1 MVEVYIPEQQYDKN
15 ISDQYFDYARA
26 GTLDVL
32 GATFEE
38 TLYYNPANAL
48 ARLQEQYLGEGA
60 TGTILSKEEYLESEY
75 FREGIE
81 VGDEGIKTGL
91 ASLLAERVDR
101 RDAFNT
107 TLSRSKGGL
116 GTSIAQFGVAVAGSV
131 LDPLNVASAFIP
143 AVGTARAATL
153 ASRYGKNGSRAMV
166 GTIDGAVG
174 AAVVEPLVIGAA
186 IAEQDK
192 DYGLMDSFLNIAV
205 GSALGGGLHVGFG
218 AISDKINR
226 LPPKTRDVTQRIS
239 LGQTLNDENVS
250 ISQLI
255 DDVEAKE
262 IADGVRLDDK
272 VVVYDAEGTPSV
284 VDIVDVDAEGNIIIR
299 DATGAIKNLDSS
311 DVFSK
316 SVFDEDFGITIGNQV
331 ITKQRLKN
339 ANAGE
344 ILQILNSLENTK
356 NQASEAGDTVTL
368 NKVEAVE
375 EAINLEQSRRE
386 GVKLDRPAEPDV
398 RQVRQK
404 EIQELEEDIKKFEAK
419 IKQRTEA
426 EGLEKPRLSE
436 AERKEYNIKQ
446 ERLQDLQSKLQR
458 ADKVVQIKEG
468 NYTPQQIDDIRD
480 SQSIGT
486 KKLGRLDEYKEE
498 VEALEKDTIQP
509 DELDPEE
516 IEAENQLLEQELQ
529 ADDVQAI
536 LPNDLKQSI
545 KDIDK
550 LNEKAEK
557 YEEISRAGAA
567 CVIRTKS

>member
-15 ISDQYFDYARA
+15 INDQYFDYAKT

-48 ARLQEQYLGEGA
+48 ARLQEQYLGVGT
-60 TGTILSKEEYLESEY
+60 TGVVLSKEEYAESEY
-75 FREGIE
+75 FREGIQ

-91 ASLLAERVDR
+91 ASLLAERVDKR
-101 RDAFNT
+101 NAFNT

-116 GTSIAQFGVAVAGSV
+116 GTSIAQFGVAIAGSV
-131 LDPLNVASAFIP
+131 LDPLNIASAFIP
-143 AVGTARAATL
+143 AVGTARAATM
-153 ASRYGKNGSRAMV
+153 ASKYGKNGSRALV

-186 IAEQDK
+186 VAEQDR
-192 DYGLMDSFLNIAV
+192 DYGFMDSFLNVAV

-218 AISDKINR
+218 AISDRINK
-226 LPPKTRDVTQRIS
+226 LPPQTRDTTQRIS
-239 LGQTLNDENVS
+239 LGQVLNDENVS
-250 ISQLI
+250 INQLI

-272 VVVYDAEGTPSV
+272 VVVYNAEGKASV
-284 VDIVDVDAEGNIIIR
+284 VDIVDVDADGNITVR
-299 DATGAIKNLDSS
+299 DATGTIKNLDSS

-316 SVFDEDFGITIGNQV
+316 SVFDEDFEITISGEVVSN
-331 ITKQRLKN
+331 KRLQN
-339 ANAGE
+339 APLEELLE
-344 ILQILNSLENTK
+344 INKLLDSVEKTAIES
-356 NQASEAGDTVTL
+356 GDSITL
-368 NKVEAVE
+368 NRIEVAKQAVFIERNKRLGKVYE
-375 EAINLEQSRRE
+375 
-386 GVKLDRPAEPDV
+386 RPADPDV
-398 RQVRQK
+398 KQARQK
-404 EIQELEEDIKKFEAK
+404 EIQELEEDIKQFETK

-436 AERKEYNIKQ
+436 SERKQYIAKS
-446 ERLQDLQSKLQR
+446 ERLQELQSKLQR

-468 NYTPQQIDDIRD
+468 NYTPQQIDDIKD

-486 KKLGRLDEYKEE
+486 RKLGRLDEYKDE
-498 VEALEKDTIQP
+498 VEALEKDTIEP
-509 DELDPEE
+509 DELNADE
-516 IEAENQLLEQELQ
+516 IEAENKILEEQLQ
-529 ADDVQAI
+529 ADDVQAL
-536 LPNDLKQSI
+536 LPSDLKESI
-545 KDIDK
+545 QDIDK
-550 LNEKAEK
+550 LNAKAEK

>member
-48 ARLQEQYLGEGA
+48 ARLQEQYLGEGT
-60 TGTILSKEEYLESEY
+60 TGAILSKEEYLESEY

-131 LDPLNVASAFIP
+131 LDPLNIASAFIP

-166 GTIDGAVG
+166 GAIDGAVG

-226 LPPKTRDVTQRIS
+226 LPPKTRDAAQRIS
-239 LGQTLNDENVS
+239 LGQALNDENVS

-272 VVVYDAEGTPSV
+272 IVVYDVEGKPSV
-284 VDIVDVDAEGNIIIR
+284 VDIVDVDADGNITIR
-299 DATGAIKNLDSS
+299 DATGNVKNLDSS

-316 SVFDEDFGITIGNQV
+316 SVFDDDFEVTIGNEV

-344 ILQILNSLENTK
+344 ILQILNSLENIK
-356 NQASEAGDTVTL
+356 NQASESGDTVTF
-368 NKVEAVE
+368 NKVESVE
-375 EAINLEQSRRE
+375 EAINLEQNRRE
-386 GVKLDRPAEPDV
+386 GVEVERPAEPDV
-398 RQVRQK
+398 RQARQRQ
-404 EIQELEEDIKKFEAK
+404 IQELEEDIQRFEAK

-436 AERKEYNIKQ
+436 AERKEYNTKQ

-486 KKLGRLDEYKEE
+486 RKLGRLDEYKDE
-498 VEALEKDTIQP
+498 VEALEKDTIEP
-509 DELDPEE
+509 DELDPDE

-545 KDIDK
+545 KDVDK

-557 YEEISRAGAA
+557 YEEISRELSKPLKTP
-567 CVIRTKS
+567 I

>member
-48 ARLQEQYLGEGA
+48 ARLQEQYLGEGT
-60 TGTILSKEEYLESEY
+60 TGAILSKEEYLESEY

-131 LDPLNVASAFIP
+131 LDPLNIASAFIP

-166 GTIDGAVG
+166 GAIDGAVG

-226 LPPKTRDVTQRIS
+226 LPPKTRDAAQRIS
-239 LGQTLNDENVS
+239 LGQALNDENVS

-272 VVVYDAEGTPSV
+272 IVVYDVEGKPSV
-284 VDIVDVDAEGNIIIR
+284 VDIVDVDADGNITIR
-299 DATGAIKNLDSS
+299 DATGNVKNLDSS

-316 SVFDEDFGITIGNQV
+316 SVFDDDFEVTIGNEV

-344 ILQILNSLENTK
+344 ILQILNSLENIK
-356 NQASEAGDTVTL
+356 NQASESGDTVTF
-368 NKVEAVE
+368 NKVESVE
-375 EAINLEQSRRE
+375 EAINLEQNRRE
-386 GVKLDRPAEPDV
+386 GVEVERPAEPDV
-398 RQVRQK
+398 RQARQRQ
-404 EIQELEEDIKKFEAK
+404 IQELEEDIQRFEAK

-436 AERKEYNIKQ
+436 AERKEYNTKQ

-486 KKLGRLDEYKEE
+486 RKLGRLDEYKDE
-498 VEALEKDTIQP
+498 VEALEKDTIEP
-509 DELDPEE
+509 DELDPDE

-545 KDIDK
+545 KDVDK

>member
-48 ARLQEQYLGEGA
+48 ARLQEQYLGEGT
-60 TGTILSKEEYLESEY
+60 TGAILSKEEYLESEY
-75 FREGIE
+75 FREGVE

-131 LDPLNVASAFIP
+131 LDPLNIASAFIP

-166 GTIDGAVG
+166 GAIDGAVG

-226 LPPKTRDVTQRIS
+226 LPPKTRDATQRIS
-239 LGQTLNDENVS
+239 LGQALNDENVS

-272 VVVYDAEGTPSV
+272 IVVYDVEGKPSV
-284 VDIVDVDAEGNIIIR
+284 VDIVDVDAEGNITIR
-299 DATGAIKNLDSS
+299 DATGNVKNLDSS

-316 SVFDEDFGITIGNQV
+316 SVFDDDFEVTIGNEV

-344 ILQILNSLENTK
+344 ILQILNSLENIK
-356 NQASEAGDTVTL
+356 NQASESGDTVTF
-368 NKVEAVE
+368 NKVESVE
-375 EAINLEQSRRE
+375 EAINLEKNRRE
-386 GVKLDRPAEPDV
+386 GVELERPAEPDV
-398 RQVRQK
+398 RQARQK
-404 EIQELEEDIKKFEAK
+404 QIQGLEEDIQKFEAK

-436 AERKEYNIKQ
+436 AERKEYNTKQ

-486 KKLGRLDEYKEE
+486 RKLGRLDEYKDE
-498 VEALEKDTIQP
+498 VKALEEDTIEP
-509 DELDPEE
+509 DELDPDE

-545 KDIDK
+545 KDVDK

>member
-48 ARLQEQYLGEGA
+48 ARLQEQYLGEGT
-60 TGTILSKEEYLESEY
+60 TGTVLSKEEYLESEY

-116 GTSIAQFGVAVAGSV
+116 GIGIAQFGVAIAGSV
-131 LDPLNVASAFIP
+131 LDPLNIASAFIP
-143 AVGTARAATL
+143 AVGPARAATL
-153 ASRYGKNGSRAMV
+153 ASRYGKNGSRAVV

-192 DYGLMDSFLNIAV
+192 DYGLMDSFLNVAV

-226 LPPKTRDVTQRIS
+226 LPPKTRDTTQRIS
-239 LGQTLNDENVS
+239 LGQALNDENVS
-250 ISQLI
+250 INQLI

-272 VVVYDAEGTPSV
+272 VVVYDVEGRPSV
-284 VDIVDVDAEGNIIIR
+284 VDVVDVDADGNITIR

-316 SVFDEDFGITIGNQV
+316 SVFDEDFEITIGNEV

-386 GVKLDRPAEPDV
+386 GVKLERPAEPDV

-426 EGLEKPRLSE
+426 EGLEKLRLSE

-486 KKLGRLDEYKEE
+486 RKLGRLDEYKEE

>member
-386 GVKLDRPAEPDV
+386 GVKLERPAEPDV

-486 KKLGRLDEYKEE
+486 RKLGRLDEYKEE

>member
-48 ARLQEQYLGEGA
+48 ARLQEQYLGEGT
-60 TGTILSKEEYLESEY
+60 TGVILSKEEYLESEY

-226 LPPKTRDVTQRIS
+226 LPPKTRDATQRIS
-239 LGQTLNDENVS
+239 LGQALNDENVS

-255 DDVEAKE
+255 DDVEAQE

-272 VVVYDAEGTPSV
+272 IVVYDIEGKPSV
-284 VDIVDVDAEGNIIIR
+284 VDIVDVDADGNITVR

-311 DVFSK
+311 DVFSA
-316 SVFDEDFGITIGNQV
+316 SVFDEDFEITISGEVISNKRLGNATLEELLEINRLLDSV
-331 ITKQRLKN
+331 KSTATESGDLATLSRVDIAKQSIFIERNKRLGKIY
-339 ANAGE
+339 E
-344 ILQILNSLENTK
+344 K
-356 NQASEAGDTVTL
+356 
-368 NKVEAVE
+368 
-375 EAINLEQSRRE
+375 
-386 GVKLDRPAEPDV
+386 PAEPDI
-398 RQVRQK
+398 RQARQK
-404 EIQELEEDIKKFEAK
+404 EIQELEEDIQKFEEK
-419 IKQRTEA
+419 IKQRTET

-436 AERKEYNIKQ
+436 PERKEYSSKQ

-458 ADKVVQIKEG
+458 ADKVVEIKEG

-486 KKLGRLDEYKEE
+486 RKLGRLDEYKDE
-498 VEALEKDTIQP
+498 VEALEKDTIEP
-509 DELDPEE
+509 DELDPDE

-545 KDIDK
+545 KDVDK